1 MSSSTYEQ
9 VLGVDPSRPAG
20 ADDGVALHDVA
31 RTADS
36 KRSIRRSDVPAD
48 IRQMVRE
55 QRMTRADSMTAF
67 WHSASLILAWV
78 ALTGGGLAADSLWV
92 WVPVWAM
99 QAFLMHGYYSAM
111 HDAAHGTM
119 FASRG
124 LNRVALFLWALPL
137 GINANLWR
145 CWHLEHHRATV
156 SGDDPEPVGEITNL
170 LTYFGSFPAVGIQ
183 MFAEF
188 QGESLMALFGR
199 MPGYAD
205 GPSVRNR
212 IRRDALFMVLVT
224 AGVVLAAVFAGH
236 WLLWMWVIPLAAYWC
251 GVSLLIA
258 LPEHYHT
265 NKNGTQ
271 IDVTRSTT
279 SNKLLSFIVWNS
291 NRHAAHHLLPTLNYR
306 YLAVVDDALGDR
318 VEHRA
323 VSYTRYHWS
332 ILRELVGRSR

>member
-1 MSSSTYEQ
+1 MGRLDR
-9 VLGVDPSRPAG
+9 V
-20 ADDGVALHDVA
+20 
-31 RTADS
+31 
-36 KRSIRRSDVPAD
+36 
-48 IRQMVRE
+48 
-55 QRMTRADSMTAF
+55 
-67 WHSASLILAWV
+67 
-78 ALTGGGLAADSLWV
+78 GLAVQSLWV
-92 WVPVWAM
+92 WVPVWAA
-99 QAFLMHGYYSAM
+99 QAFLLHGFYSAM

-124 LNRVALFLWALPL
+124 LNRVALFMSAVPL

-156 SGDDPEPVGEITNL
+156 SGDDPEPVGELTNL
-170 LTYFGSFPAVGIQ
+170 LTYFGAFPAVGIK

-188 QGESLMALFGR
+188 QAESLMALFGR

-205 GPSVRNR
+205 RPSVRNPV
-212 IRRDALFMVLVT
+212 RRDAAWMVLFT
-224 AGVVLAAVFAGH
+224 AGVVVAAVTAGH
-236 WLLWMWVIPLAAYWC
+236 WLLWLWVIPLATYWC

-279 SNKLLSFIVWNS
+279 SNKLVSFIVWNS

-323 VSYTRYHWS
+323 VSYTRYHLG
-332 ILRELVGRSR
+332 ILRELVGRNR